1 MVSNSTGQQTTNMI
15 GNECNLQDE
24 EALCAIDVGRKATF
38 NGTADMKKTWHV
50 THVAHMDTKRR
61 TVGDTE
67 TIMISTRVTAMR
79 GPSDQTAIH
88 PVLLIKG
95 QLLRDLS

>member
-1 MVSNSTGQQTTNMI
+1 MVSNFRSQQTTAVI
-15 GNECNLQDE
+15 GKECNLQDE
-24 EALCAIDVGRKATF
+24 ECAIDVGRKATF
-38 NGTADMKKTWHV
+38 NGTADMKKAWHV

-79 GPSDQTAIH
+79 GLSDQTAIH